1 MLSTQSFEE
10 VRVYDGFAE
19 RTGAQFDKKAVR
31 RSDGFCGSMT
41 QFLRKA
47 RAAGDGTF
55 YLPLGMWP
63 AGAEQVPL
71 RKQWVVMSSHPQTRV
86 PAPELE

>member
-1 MLSTQSFEE
+1 MLSNQSFDE
-10 VRVYDGFAE
+10 VRVYEGFAE
-19 RTGAQFDKKAVR
+19 RTGAHFDKNTVR

-41 QFLRKA
+41 EFFRKA

-55 YLPLGMWP
+55 YVPRGAWP
-63 AGAEQVPL
+63 ADTEQVPL

-86 PAPELE
+86 PE